1 MNFIGKWL
9 SLQVDLG
16 SFDSRAAIWSF
27 AAKMSFRAVI
37 LACIF
42 SLAGLPVLYAFGI
55 LTLSVAEA
63 VKLAVTFSWLFGGA
77 VSGALAL
84 VTGGVIRDL
93 AVSRAEFE
101 RLSQTDALSGLA
113 NRRAFN
119 DALDTV
125 EGEASLAIIDIDR
138 FKAINDRFGHHAGD
152 MVIRGVSD
160 ILSEVFHD
168 CRVVARL
175 GGEEFGVIIC
185 GGGIAQRLA
194 QVERARMLVGSRG
207 IECAGHVVNVTISAG
222 VAEFVADLRS
232 ECVYAR
238 ADNALYLAKGEGR
251 DRVLHEQSMMV
262 ENPDGIAAEKD
273 YPRAV
278 FGAVPMRG

>member
-1 MNFIGKWL
+1 MNFIEKWL
-9 SLQVDLG
+9 SLQIDLG

-42 SLAGLPVLYAFGI
+42 SLAGLPLLYAFGI
-55 LTLSVAEA
+55 LTLSVSEA
-63 VKLAVTFSWLFGGA
+63 VKLSVAFSWLFGGA

-101 RLSQTDALSGLA
+101 RLSQTDALSGLS

-119 DALDTV
+119 DALDSV
-125 EGEASLAIIDIDR
+125 QGEASLAIIDIDR
-138 FKAINDRFGHHAGD
+138 FKAINDRFGHHSGD

-160 ILSEVFHD
+160 ILREVFHD
-168 CRVVARL
+168 CHVVARL

-194 QVERARMLVGSRG
+194 LVERARMLVAARG
-207 IECAGHVVNVTISAG
+207 IDCQGQVVSVTISAG
-222 VAEFVADLRS
+222 VAEFVVDRRS

-251 DRVLHEQSMMV
+251 DRVLHEQSMIFDDPRDV
-262 ENPDGIAAEKD
+262 ADETD
-273 YPRAV
+273 YARAV
-278 FGAVPMRG
+278 FGAVPMRS